1 MRILI
6 AHDVARLALAWRD
19 AIATRLPQSMVVTWP
34 EALDDPADYAIGW
47 HPPEALFQRERRLK
61 ALFVA
66 GAGVEQVLA
75 MRSLD
80 PQLPIIRLEDAGM
93 GRQIAHYCL
102 QQVLGWYTKRNA
114 YESQQQHRIWK
125 PLSVATPAEWPIGI
139 FGLGRLGQHVAQ
151 AFLSLGFPVHGY
163 TRSPRPIEGVRS
175 YVDAEGTEDALAA
188 FLGASRVLILMAP
201 LTIDT
206 RDRFNATRLRHLQA
220 GSYVINVARGELLVE
235 HDLIELLDSGH
246 LCGAS
251 LDVFREE
258 PLSADH
264 PLWRHPAV
272 RVTPHIAAVTLVPE
286 GADQIVAK
294 IRDLESGRPVSGV
307 VDRRRGY

>member
-1 MRILI
+1 M
-6 AHDVARLALAWRD
+6 RLAGNPL
-19 AIATRLPQSMVVTWP
+19 
-34 EALDDPADYAIGW
+34 
-47 HPPEALFQRERRLK
+47 EALFQRERRLK
-61 ALFVA
+61 AFFVA
-66 GAGVEQVLA
+66 GAGVDQVLT

-80 PQLPIIRLEDAGM
+80 PRLPIIRLEDAGM
-93 GRQIAHYCL
+93 GRQIAQYCVH
-102 QQVLGWYTKRNA
+102 QVLDWYTKRNA
-114 YESQQQHRIWK
+114 YESQQQNRTWK
-125 PLSVATPAEWPIGI
+125 PLPAVTPAEWPIGI

-175 YVDAEGTEDALAA
+175 YVDPEGTEEALAA
-188 FLGASRVLILMAP
+188 FLGATRVLILMAP

-235 HDLIELLDSGH
+235 NDLIELLDSGH

-258 PLSADH
+258 PLPADH
-264 PLWRHPAV
+264 PLWRHPGV
-272 RVTPHIAAVTLVPE
+272 RVTPHVAAVTLIPE
-286 GADQIVAK
+286 AADQIVAK
-294 IRDLESGRPVSGV
+294 IHDFESGRPVSGV
-307 VDRRRGY
+307 VVRRRGY

>member
-6 AHDVARLALAWRD
+6 AHNVARKALAWRD
-19 AIATRLPQSMVVTWP
+19 AIATRLPQSTVVTWP
-34 EALDDPADYAIGW
+34 EALDDLADYAIGW
-47 HPPEALFQRERRLK
+47 QPPEELFQRECRLK
-61 ALFVA
+61 AFFVA
-66 GAGVEQVLA
+66 GAGVDQVLA

-80 PQLPIIRLEDAGM
+80 PRLPIIRLEDAGM

-102 QQVLGWYTKRNA
+102 HQVLDWYTKRNA
-114 YESQQQHRIWK
+114 YESQQQNRTWK
-125 PLSVATPAEWPIGI
+125 PLPAVTPAEWPIGI

-175 YVDAEGTEDALAA
+175 YVDPEGTEEALAA
-188 FLGASRVLILMAP
+188 FLGATRVLILMAP

-220 GSYVINVARGELLVE
+220 GSYLINVARGELLVE
-235 HDLIELLDSGH
+235 NDLIELLDSGH

-258 PLSADH
+258 PLPADH
-264 PLWRHPAV
+264 PLWRHPGV
-272 RVTPHIAAVTLVPE
+272 RVTPHVAAVTLIPE
-286 GADQIVAK
+286 AADQIVAK
-294 IRDLESGRPVSGV
+294 IHDFESGRPVSGV
-307 VDRRRGY
+307 VVRRRGY